1 LQNGT
6 VPPTKD
12 VNKERSLFGFV
23 RAIRPHS
30 PTRQSTFD
38 DVLPRSRLSFIKFF
52 HRSGLPNK
60 DSYGRIKAQVHKT
73 YLRLLSNKAG
83 SPVAQGRVAFLDSQG
98 EFYRIT
104 MS

>member
-60 DSYGRIKAQVHKT
+60 DSKRRIKAHVYIVQPQNERILPERFYGSSAT
-73 YLRLLSNKAG
+73 YRRRFG
-83 SPVAQGRVAFLDSQG
+83 
-98 EFYRIT
+98 T
-104 MS
+104 